1 MIIITKFTY
10 YVVNVHMYLV
20 VANPETRITESD
32 SGDLAGLLNF
42 N

>member
-1 MIIITKFTY
+1 MYI
-10 YVVNVHMYLV
+10 MYL

-42 N
+42 H